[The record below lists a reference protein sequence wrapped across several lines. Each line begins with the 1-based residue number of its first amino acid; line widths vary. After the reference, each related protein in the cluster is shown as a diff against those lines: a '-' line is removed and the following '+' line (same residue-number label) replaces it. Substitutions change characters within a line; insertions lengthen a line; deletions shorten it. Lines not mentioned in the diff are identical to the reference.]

1 MKARAERIAAKAV
14 KAIMAGILEMREMSQ
29 QARKLMED
37 THKTEELAQNLN
49 YCALVSADNNLAQT
63 LREID
68 NWINGKHNLNIKKLA
83 K

>member
-37 THKTEELAQNLN
+37 THETEELAQNLN
-49 YCALVSADNNLAQT
+49 HCALVSADNNLAQT